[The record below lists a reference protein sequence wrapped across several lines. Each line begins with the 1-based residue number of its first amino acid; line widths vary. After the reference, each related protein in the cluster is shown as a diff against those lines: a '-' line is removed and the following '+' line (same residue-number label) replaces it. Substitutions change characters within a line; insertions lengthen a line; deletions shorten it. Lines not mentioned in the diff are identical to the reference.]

1 MSIHRQ
7 FAAAKLNLTL
17 AVLGRRSDGY
27 HELESLVAFA
37 DVGDEVTLDTDH
49 AAEVTT
55 SGPFAASIAGAN
67 LVAVALQ
74 RVAQAAPGAR
84 LGRVMLDK
92 RLPVAAGIGGGSA
105 DAAAVLRA
113 VDAANPELAGAID
126 WPAVALGLGAD
137 VPVCLASTAAWM
149 RGIGERVEPIEGGMP
164 PLDVVIVNPRVA
176 VPADKTAAVFR
187 RLGAPALAAAVP
199 RVQSIARLRTRADVL
214 GVMRRVGND
223 LTEAAQAVV
232 PAIDAVLACIRGV
245 PGVAYAGVSGGGP
258 TCFGVL
264 ESRAGAEAA
273 ANAIQA
279 MEPGWW
285 VIAATV
291 R

>member
-17 AVLGRRSDGY
+17 AVLGRRPDGY

-37 DVGDEVTLDTDH
+37 DVGDEVTLDTD
-49 AAEVTT
+49 APVEVAT

-67 LVAVALQ
+67 LVAVTLQ
-74 RVAQAAPGAR
+74 RVVQAAPGAR
-84 LGRVMLDK
+84 IGRVTLDK

-113 VDAANPELAGAID
+113 VRAANPELAGSVD
-126 WPAVALGLGAD
+126 WSALALGLGAD
-137 VPVCLASTAAWM
+137 VPVCLESSAAWM
-149 RGIGERVEPIEGGMP
+149 RGIGEQVEPIEGGLP
-164 PLDVVIVNPRVA
+164 ALDVVIVNPRVA

-187 RLGAPALAAAVP
+187 RLDAPPLAAAPSRPESSMV
-199 RVQSIARLRTRADVL
+199 LREREDVL
-214 GVMRRVGND
+214 GIMRRVGND
-223 LTEAAQAVV
+223 LTGAARAVV
-232 PAIDAVLACIRGV
+232 PAVDGVLARIAGL
-245 PGVAYAGVSGGGP
+245 PGVALAAVSGGGP

-264 ESRAGAEAA
+264 GSRAEAEGAAR
-273 ANAIQA
+273 AIHSA
-279 MEPGWW
+279 EPGWW
-285 VIAATV
+285 VAAATL